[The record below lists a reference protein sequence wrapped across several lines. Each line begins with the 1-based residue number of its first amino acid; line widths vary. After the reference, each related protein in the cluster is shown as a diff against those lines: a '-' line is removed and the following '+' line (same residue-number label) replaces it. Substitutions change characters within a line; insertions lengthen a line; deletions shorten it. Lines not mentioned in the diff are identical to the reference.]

1 MRFLFYD
8 RILEMEVGKH
18 ALATKMVS
26 LAEEYFTDHY
36 SRRALMPVTIIIES
50 LAQVAGW
57 LNLASNNFNVTT
69 VLCLIEGVS
78 INREVRS
85 GDSLLLDVR
94 ALYLHPDGM
103 TTRGEVRI
111 GSEVVMTVER
121 MVFAN
126 ATAGGGEF
134 IERERERFNYLSG
147 GFKLAEGAQTCQSQE

>member
-8 RILEMEVGKH
+8 RILEMETGKH
-18 ALATKMVS
+18 ALATKLVC

-36 SRRALMPVTIIIES
+36 SRRAVMPATLVIES

-69 VLCLIEGVS
+69 VLCLIEGVR
-78 INREVRS
+78 ITKEVRS
-85 GDSLLLDVR
+85 GDSLFLDVT

-103 TTRGEVRI
+103 TTRGEARI
-111 GSEVVMTVER
+111 GEDVVMTIER

-126 ATAGGGEF
+126 QIAGGGEF

-147 GFKLAEGAQTCQSQE
+147 GFELAEGAQTCQSHE